1 MVEVDASL
9 ELKLL
14 GTSLALDRGAF
25 DVDGGGG
32 TLPSAN
38 EAGRGGIMLASD
50 SISCI
55 ANLIG

>member
-9 ELKLL
+9 ELKPL
-14 GTSLALDRGAF
+14 GTSPALDRGAF

-50 SISCI
+50 SI
-55 ANLIG
+55 